1 LLQKV
6 LFTDIDGTMT
16 DIMTGKYGTT
26 KALVR
31 KLKAKN
37 VPVVLCSA
45 KTRAE
50 QVEIR
55 RQMSVRDP
63 FVVENGGAI
72 IIPKNYFRSSSMAY
86 KNTANFK
93 NYILIELGKPAP
105 LVRRKLNKIRKKF
118 KIEFTGVADVSIK
131 QLSYL
136 TGLTA
141 KSAGRMAN
149 REYGETI
156 LSIEHKD
163 AATLSRMARGTGLK
177 VIHGGR
183 YMDVTLGNDKGK
195 AVDILLSLF
204 RREYGNNVIFF
215 GIGDS
220 LNDVPMLR
228 HMDVPMLVQR
238 PDGSWPAVKI
248 KNISNLEGIG
258 PNGWQNAVNKIM
270 DTKSKE

>member
-1 LLQKV
+1 MV
-6 LFTDIDGTMT
+6 FTDIDGTMT
-16 DIMTGKYGTT
+16 DIITGKYGTT

-37 VPVVLCSA
+37 IPVVLCSA

-50 QVEIR
+50 QVEVR

-72 IIPKNYFRSSSMAY
+72 IIPKNYFRSSFMAY

-93 NYILIELGKPAP
+93 NCIVIKLGKPAP
-105 LVRRKLNKIRKKF
+105 LVRSKLNLIRKKF
-118 KIEFTGVADVSIK
+118 KIEFTGVSDVSIK
-131 QLSYL
+131 KLSHL

-141 KSAGRMAN
+141 KSALRMAN

-156 LSIEHKD
+156 LSIDPKD
-163 AATLSRMARGTGLK
+163 ASRFSMMAHETGLK

-183 YMDVTLGNDKGK
+183 YIDVTLGNDKGK
-195 AVDILLSLF
+195 AVDILLRLF
-204 RREYGNNVIFF
+204 RRECGNKVIFF

-228 HMDVPMLVQR
+228 HVDVPMLVQR

-248 KNISNLEGIG
+248 KNICNLEGIG